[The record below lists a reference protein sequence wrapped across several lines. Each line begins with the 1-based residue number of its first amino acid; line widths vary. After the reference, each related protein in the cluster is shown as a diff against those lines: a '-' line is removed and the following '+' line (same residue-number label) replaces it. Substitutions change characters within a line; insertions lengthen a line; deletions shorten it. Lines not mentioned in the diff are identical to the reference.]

1 LTPDDAPEVV
11 IFFALP
17 DALSGLFTLSGF
29 EESDPNAVVAP
40 FTAGC
45 GTIVQH
51 PYLQKDQPRPK
62 SVLGMFDVSAR
73 PYVPPNTLSFAA
85 PMKKFE
91 RMVRDMEESFLI
103 TGSWAKVQ
111 RRLNLRAE

>member
-1 LTPDDAPEVV
+1 MKNQPEFQAPARCIVFKRWDQLTPDD
-11 IFFALP
+11 
-17 DALSGLFTLSGF
+17 
-29 EESDPNAVVAP
+29 
-40 FTAGC
+40 
-45 GTIVQH
+45 
-51 PYLQKDQPRPK
+51 
-62 SVLGMFDVSAR
+62 
-73 PYVPPNTLSFAA
+73 A